1 MNKVRGSAVRVGDIK
16 SEDFEQMNKRKIEQL
31 QSYEQH
37 FSRFFADIK
46 SVHINDAFLNEKYSE
61 ICIAISSKTSTYQ
74 DLVAKCNMQRQ
85 LIAHYQQFKDTVN
98 KDMDF
103 ISQFT

>member
-1 MNKVRGSAVRVGDIK
+1 MRKVRGSAVRVGDIK

-37 FSRFFADIK
+37 FSKFFADIK

-61 ICIAISSKTSTYQ
+61 ICIAINSKTSRYQ
-74 DLVAKCNMQRQ
+74 DLVSKCSMQRR
-85 LIAHYQQFKDTVN
+85 LIAQY
-98 KDMDF
+98 
-103 ISQFT
+103 